1 MSNDSLF
8 SASSSMREPLASR
21 MRPRNLDEYIGQD
34 HIVGKGRLLR
44 RAIAADQ
51 LTSVIFYGPPGSGKT
66 TLARV
71 IANHTKSNFITLNA
85 VLTGVADIRNAIKQA
100 EDYFNLYSRRTI
112 LFVDE
117 VHRWNKSQQDALL
130 PWVENGTIILI
141 GATTENPFFEV
152 NKALVSRSRV
162 FQLKALTKQDLEKAA
177 SQALNDTERG
187 YGRWKVEFESG
198 ALEHLIDTANG
209 DARSLLNALEL
220 AVETTPEKWNPNANP
235 PVPALGS
242 TIFIS
247 KEAAEESIQKKVVL
261 YDRDGDYHY
270 DIISAFIKS
279 LRGRDPDAAMYW
291 LARMVRAGEDPH
303 FIFRRMLISSCEDT
317 GLADP
322 SAISVVNSCAQ
333 AFDRVGMPEGRYFL
347 AHAALYL
354 ATAPKSNSS
363 MAFFDALSS
372 VEKED
377 ADVPN
382 HLRDSNR
389 DAEGFGH
396 GAGYLYPHAYRDHW
410 VAQQY
415 LPDALMGRV
424 FYTPSTQ
431 GYEKQIRQ
439 EVLSRRE
446 LQIAALLERRV
457 PDDDSAQTGSR
468 NAVPEFS
475 ELKQETQKQAG
486 LSEFGINPISE
497 WWIAE
502 HFKGGELKKGEN
514 LTFSPVDNLREST
527 LDKADK
533 QWRSRLDSNRADVLL
548 SVRDTMISMASLLRY
563 HRSLVWN
570 ADDGLL
576 LWEVARKTP
585 EGMTCGVCR
594 SERGKEILEQYGR
607 TLGDLDRPLLLFRPE
622 TENQGLLSPVKFK
635 DFLLQFEYKG
645 TVFDRLFFRD
655 PFAFGESV
663 EALAKA
669 LAFIC
674 VPHQKQ
680 KGKIFT
686 DESEAEKEVE
696 TKSFYETDTYDGNA
710 DENAD
715 ETSVEPP
722 LADGWCAVISQKI
735 PSGGQHISEL
745 IKKQV
750 LTPSSAEPY
759 LSALEKMEQAEKSFF
774 GDVTNPLF
782 SWNCETIAQTFRNA
796 GFAVESAVQTV
807 EEKRRITL
815 TEIRRWFDTKTS
827 AYGTKMLEAVGAFE
841 LQKLITLLENASAN
855 TIFSWKTETAYFTV
869 RAPKTE
875 NKPDN

>member
-1 MSNDSLF
+1 MPDLFDSVKKNE
-8 SASSSMREPLASR
+8 EPLAAR

-51 LTSVIFYGPPGSGKT
+51 LSSVIFYGPPGSGKT

-85 VLTGVADIRNAIKQA
+85 VLTGVQDIRTSIKQA
-100 EDYFNLYSRRTI
+100 EDYFKLYNRRTI

-130 PWVENGTIILI
+130 PWVENGTIILV

-162 FQLKALTKQDLEKAA
+162 FQLKALTAQDLEKAA
-177 SQALNDTERG
+177 QMALADTERG
-187 YGRWKVEFESG
+187 YGHWKVQFESG
-198 ALEHLIDTANG
+198 ALEHLIETANG

-220 AVETTPEKWNPNANP
+220 AVETTPEKWEPEAQP
-235 PVPALGS
+235 PVPEWGS
-242 TIFIS
+242 TIFVT

-279 LRGRDPDAAMYW
+279 LRGRDPDGAMYW

-468 NAVPEFS
+468 NAVPEFI
-475 ELKQETQKQAG
+475 ELKQETQKKAG

-502 HFKGGELKKGEN
+502 HFKGEEVKKGEN

-696 TKSFYETDTYDGNA
+696 TKSFYETDAYDGNA

-715 ETSVEPP
+715 DTSVEPP

-869 RAPKTE
+869 RAPKAE